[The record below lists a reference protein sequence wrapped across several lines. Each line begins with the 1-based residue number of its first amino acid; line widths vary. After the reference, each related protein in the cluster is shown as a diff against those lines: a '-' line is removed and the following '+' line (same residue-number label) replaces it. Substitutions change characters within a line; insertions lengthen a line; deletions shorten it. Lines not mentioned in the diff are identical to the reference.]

1 MNPLIQDLSKL
12 LPEHQ
17 VITDDLRRLAYGTDA
32 SFYRL
37 TPEVIAVIENEGE
50 ARQVLQ
56 AAKQHK
62 RPVTFRAAGT
72 SLSGQ
77 AITDGILALIGEGF
91 ATYELNADA
100 SLVKVGPGIVGGEVN
115 RRLAPFG
122 KKIGPDPASIG
133 AAKIGGIAAN
143 NASGMCCGTAQNSYR
158 TLAGMRVM
166 LADGSVLDT
175 EDHLSV
181 DAFSKSHAVL
191 LGELE
196 RLGSDTRNN
205 AKLAERIRHKFKI
218 KNTTGYSLNA
228 LIDYEDPIDILS
240 HLMIGSEGTLG
251 FMSRITY
258 NTVVEDPFKASALV
272 FFPDIRTACEAVIRL
287 KPQPVSAVELLD
299 RPALHSVENKPG
311 LPTIMREL
319 GEEAA
324 ALLIE
329 VRAATV
335 DGINE
340 RISQVHAA
348 MAGVATVEPMVFST
362 DPATCEMYW
371 KVRKGTFPAVGAM
384 RRTGTTVLIEDVA
397 FPIENLA
404 DATLALQALLR
415 HHGYHEAIIFGHALE
430 GNLHFVITQ
439 DFGDQSEVDRYARFM
454 DGLCHMVVDKYDGSL
469 KAEHG
474 TGRNMAPFVEL
485 EWGKE
490 ATDLMRRIKA
500 LFDPDNRLNPG
511 VILNDNPHAH
521 LENLKPMPAAEDIVD
536 RCIECGFC
544 EPLCPSHRLTLSPR
558 QRITSV
564 RELARRAAAGEPAG
578 SVGEDYAYM
587 GLDTCAGC
595 GLCST
600 ACPVGIDTGDL
611 TRRLRGRRL
620 GDTARAVNAWT
631 GEHFGTLANASRLGL
646 SVGHAVSGVLGDNF
660 LGRISGGAWKKNMP
674 RAGKA
679 PKLPPLH
686 ELPPLQGEG
695 RGGDGSR
702 NGTHPPGEATKQPT
716 KPPNNGGQVSAYP
729 SLPLEGGGTR
739 FSSGDPVVYFPTCGG
754 RIFGPSTAGEKQLG
768 EVILELL
775 RRAGYAAILP
785 EGFDSLC
792 CGQMLASK
800 GMAEEAEG
808 MSNTLEAALMK
819 ASQNG
824 KYPVIMDA
832 STCTVRM
839 QKHLAGRLKLYDF
852 HEFAVDALLPRL
864 MIEKQPGPIAL
875 HVNCSVRKTGAD
887 AKLKTLLAA
896 CAEQII
902 EPAGV
907 TCCGFAGDRGF
918 VVPELNRHA
927 LRHIHQA
934 LPANCGCGVSTN
946 RTCEIGLTAETGIH
960 YQSIAYLLEKC
971 SRPQQTC

>member
-1 MNPLIQDLSKL
+1 MSQL
-12 LPEHQ
+12 LQHLHQTLPDHQ

-37 TPEVIAVIENEGE
+37 TPEVIAVIENEDE
-50 ARQVLQ
+50 ARLVLQ

-62 RPVTFRAAGT
+62 RPITFRAAGT

-91 ATYELNADA
+91 ATYELSADA
-100 SLVKVGPGIVGGEVN
+100 SKVKVGPGIVGGEVN
-115 RRLAPFG
+115 RRLLPHG

-143 NASGMCCGTAQNSYR
+143 NASGMCCGTSQNSYK
-158 TLAGMRVM
+158 TLAGLRVM
-166 LADGSVLDT
+166 LADGTLLDT

-196 RLGSDTRNN
+196 RLGRDTRAN

-228 LIDYEDPIDILS
+228 LVDFEDPIDILA

-251 FMSRITY
+251 FISRVTY

-272 FFPDIRTACEAVIRL
+272 FFPDIRTACEAVIAL

-311 LPTIMREL
+311 LPPVIRQL

-329 VRAATV
+329 VRASTV
-335 DGINE
+335 DLINE
-340 RISQVHAA
+340 RISAVHSA
-348 MAGVATVEPMVFST
+348 MAGIATVEPMVFST

-371 KVRKGTFPAVGAM
+371 KVRKGTFPSVGAM
-384 RRTGTTVLIEDVA
+384 RRTGTTVIIEDVA
-397 FPIENLA
+397 FPIARLA
-404 DATLALQALLR
+404 DATLDLQGLLR

-430 GNLHFVITQ
+430 GNLHFVFTQ
-439 DFGDQSEVDRYARFM
+439 DFGDPAEVERYGRFM
-454 DGLCHMVVDKYDGSL
+454 DDICHLVVDKYDGSL

-490 ATDLMRRIKA
+490 ATDLMRRIKR
-500 LFDPDNRLNPG
+500 LFDPENRLNPG
-511 VILNDNPHAH
+511 VILNDNPQTH
-521 LENLKPMPAAEDIVD
+521 LENLKPMPAAEDLVD

-558 QRITSV
+558 QRIVSV
-564 RELARRAAAGEPAG
+564 RELARRTTTGEAAGQL
-578 SVGEDYAYM
+578 GEDYAYM

-595 GLCST
+595 SLCST
-600 ACPVGIDTGDL
+600 ACPVGIDVGDM
-611 TRRLRGRRL
+611 TRRLRGRKL
-620 GDTARAVNAWT
+620 GDTSRAINAWT
-631 GEHFGTLANASRLGL
+631 GEHFGTLASASRLGL

-660 LGRISGGAWKKNMP
+660 LARVSGGAWKKNMP
-674 RAGKA
+674 HAGK
-679 PKLPPLH
+679 PPVARS
-686 ELPPLQGEG
+686 GE
-695 RGGDGSR
+695 
-702 NGTHPPGEATKQPT
+702 
-716 KPPNNGGQVSAYP
+716 
-729 SLPLEGGGTR
+729 
-739 FSSGDPVVYFPTCGG
+739 GDPVVYFPTCGG
-754 RIFGPSTAGEKQLG
+754 RIFGPSNADDPQLG
-768 EVILELL
+768 DVIIELL
-775 RRAGYAAILP
+775 KRAGYAPILP
-785 EGFDSLC
+785 DSFDQLC

-800 GMAEEAEG
+800 GMAEEAES

-819 ASQNG
+819 ASENG
-824 KYPVIMDA
+824 RYPVIMDA

-839 QKHLAGRLKLYDF
+839 QKHLADRIRLYDF

-864 MIEKQPGPIAL
+864 IIRKEAGPVAL
-875 HVNCSVRKTGAD
+875 HVNCSVRKNGSD
-887 AKLKTLLAA
+887 AKLRTLLAA
-896 CAEQII
+896 CVDHIV

-918 VVPELNRHA
+918 VVPELNQHA
-927 LRHIHQA
+927 LRKIHDE
-934 LPANCGCGVSTN
+934 LPATCACGVSTN
-946 RTCEIGLTAETGIH
+946 RTCEIGLTAETGLN
-960 YQSIAYLLEKC
+960 YQSVAYLLEKC
-971 SRPQQTC
+971 SRPQPMC

>member
-1 MNPLIQDLSKL
+1 MSALIQHLRQH
-12 LPEHQ
+12 LPDHQ
-17 VITDDLRRLAYGTDA
+17 IIVDDLRRLAYGTDA

-37 TPEVIAVIENEGE
+37 IPQVITLIETEDDV
-50 ARQVLQ
+50 RTVLT
-56 AAKQHK
+56 AGRLHAT
-62 RPVTFRAAGT
+62 PVTFRAAGT

-77 AITDGILALIGEGF
+77 AISSGILALIGEGF
-91 ATYELNADA
+91 AGCEISADA
-100 SLVKVGPGIVGGEVN
+100 GKVKVGPGIVGGEVN
-115 RRLAPFG
+115 RRLAPLG

-158 TLAGMRVM
+158 TLAGLRVV

-175 EDHLSV
+175 EDPLSV
-181 DAFSKSHAVL
+181 NAFSQSHAVL

-205 AKLAERIRHKFKI
+205 PKLAERIRHKFKI

-228 LIDYEDPIDILS
+228 LVDYEDPIDILS

-251 FMSRITY
+251 FISSITY
-258 NTVVEDPFKASALV
+258 RTVVEDPCKASALV

-287 KPQPVSAVELLD
+287 KPQPVAAVELLD

-311 LPTIMREL
+311 LPAVMREL

-335 DGINE
+335 DALQE
-340 RISQVHAA
+340 KISAVHAA
-348 MAGVATVEPMVFST
+348 IAGVATVEPMVFST

-371 KVRKGTFPAVGAM
+371 KVRKGTFPSVGAM

-397 FPIENLA
+397 FPIESLA
-404 DATLALQALLR
+404 DATLDLQGLLR

-430 GNLHFVITQ
+430 GNLHFVFTQ
-439 DFGDQSEVDRYARFM
+439 DFGDPAEVDRYARFM
-454 DGLCHMVVDKYDGSL
+454 DDVCQLVVGKYDGSL

-485 EWGKE
+485 EWGKDAAE
-490 ATDLMRRIKA
+490 LMRRIKT
-500 LFDPDNRLNPG
+500 LFDPENLLNPG
-511 VILNDNPHAH
+511 VIINDDPQAH
-521 LENLKPMPAAEDIVD
+521 LANLKPMPAAEDIVD

-558 QRITSV
+558 QRIVSV
-564 RELARRAAAGEPAG
+564 RELARREAQGLPAG
-578 SVGEDYAYM
+578 SIGEDYAYM

-611 TRRLRGRRL
+611 TRRLRGRKM
-620 GDTARAVNAWT
+620 GDTARTVNAWT
-631 GEHFGTLANASRLGL
+631 GEHFGAVASASRLGL
-646 SVGHAVSGVLGDNF
+646 KVGHAVSGVLGDNF
-660 LGRISGGAWKKNMP
+660 LARISGGAWKKDMP
-674 RAGKA
+674 HAGKA
-679 PKLPPLH
+679 PVARMT
-686 ELPPLQGEG
+686 Q
-695 RGGDGSR
+695 
-702 NGTHPPGEATKQPT
+702 
-716 KPPNNGGQVSAYP
+716 
-729 SLPLEGGGTR
+729 
-739 FSSGDPVVYFPTCGG
+739 GDPVVYFPTCGG
-754 RIFGPSTAGEKQLG
+754 RIFGPADSGEKQLG
-768 EVILELL
+768 EVIIELL
-775 RRAGYAAILP
+775 ERAGYRAILP
-785 EGFDSLC
+785 AGFDSLC

-808 MSNTLEAALMK
+808 MSQRLEAALMQ
-819 ASQNG
+819 ASENG

-832 STCTVRM
+832 STCSVRM
-839 QKHLAGRLKLYDF
+839 QQQLAGRLKLYDF

-864 MIEKQPGPIAL
+864 MLNKQPGPIAL
-875 HVNCSVRKTGAD
+875 HINCTVRKTGSD
-887 AKLKTLLAA
+887 AKLRTLLKA
-896 CAEQII
+896 CAEQVI

-918 VVPELNRHA
+918 AVPELNQHA
-927 LRHIHQA
+927 LRKIHA
-934 LPANCGCGVSTN
+934 ELPANCGCGVSTN
-946 RTCEIGLTAETGIH
+946 RTCEIGLTAETGRT
-960 YQSIAYLLEKC
+960 YQSVAYLLEKC
-971 SRPQQTC
+971 SRPVQGC

>member
-1 MNPLIQDLSKL
+1 MSVVDSLKQV
-12 LPEHQ
+12 LPAHQ
-17 VITDDLRRLAYGTDA
+17 VITDELRLLAYGTDA

-37 TPEVIAVIENEGE
+37 TPEVIAIIETENDLKS
-50 ARQVLQ
+50 VLT
-56 AAKQHK
+56 AAKANQ

-77 AITDGILALIGEGF
+77 AISNGVLALIGESF

-100 SLVKVGPGIVGGEVN
+100 SKVKVGPGIIGGEVN
-115 RRLAPFG
+115 RRLAPHG
-122 KKIGPDPASIG
+122 KKIGPDPASIN
-133 AAKIGGIAAN
+133 ACKIGGIAAN

-158 TLAGMRVM
+158 TLAGLRVM
-166 LADGSVLDT
+166 LADGSLLDT
-175 EDHLSV
+175 EDPLSV
-181 DAFSKSHAVL
+181 DAFSHSHAVL

-196 RLGSDTRNN
+196 RLGRDTREN
-205 AKLAERIRHKFKI
+205 AVLAERIRRKFKI

-228 LIDYEDPIDILS
+228 LVDYEDPIDILS

-251 FMSRITY
+251 FISRITY

-311 LPTIMREL
+311 LPAIMRQL

-329 VRAATV
+329 VRSDTV
-335 DGINE
+335 DGLNE
-340 RISQVHAA
+340 RISLVHAA
-348 MAGVATVEPMVFST
+348 MQGVTTVEPMVFST

-371 KVRKGTFPAVGAM
+371 KVRKGTFPSVGAM
-384 RRTGTTVLIEDVA
+384 RRTGTTVIIEDVA
-397 FPIENLA
+397 FPITSLA
-404 DATLALQALLR
+404 DAVLDLQALLR

-430 GNLHFVITQ
+430 GNVHFVFTQ
-439 DFGDQSEVDRYARFM
+439 DFGDQSEIDRYARFM
-454 DGLCHMVVDKYDGSL
+454 EDIAELVVTKYDGSL

-474 TGRNMAPFVEL
+474 TGRNMAPFVEM

-490 ATDLMRRIKA
+490 AADLMRKIKH
-500 LFDPDNRLNPG
+500 LFDPEKLLNPG

-544 EPLCPSHRLTLSPR
+544 EPLCPSHGLTLSPR

-564 RELARRAAAGEPAG
+564 RELARRAANGEPAG
-578 SVGEDYAYM
+578 QVAVDYAYM

-600 ACPVGIDTGDL
+600 ACPVGIDTGEM
-611 TRRLRGRRL
+611 TRRLRGRKL
-620 GDTARAVNAWT
+620 GDTTRAVNAWT
-631 GEHFGTLANASRLGL
+631 GNNFGTLANASRLGL
-646 SVGHAVSGVLGDNF
+646 KMGHAVSGVLGDNF
-660 LGRISGGAWKKNMP
+660 LGRISAGAWKKNMP
-674 RAGKA
+674 HAGKV
-679 PKLPPLH
+679 PLA
-686 ELPPLQGEG
+686 
-695 RGGDGSR
+695 R
-702 NGTHPPGEATKQPT
+702 
-716 KPPNNGGQVSAYP
+716 SAK
-729 SLPLEGGGTR
+729 
-739 FSSGDPVVYFPTCGG
+739 GDPVVYFPTCGG
-754 RIFGPSTAGEKQLG
+754 RIFGPSTPGEAQLG
-768 EVILELL
+768 DVISELL
-775 RRAGYAAILP
+775 IRAGYAPILP
-785 EGFDSLC
+785 EGFDKLC
-792 CGQMLASK
+792 CGQMLSSK
-800 GMAEEAEG
+800 GMAEEAEA
-808 MSNTLEAALMK
+808 MSNTLEAVLIK
-819 ASQNG
+819 ASDNG
-824 KYPVIMDA
+824 RYPVIMDGSA
-832 STCTVRM
+832 CSVRM

-852 HEFAVDALLPRL
+852 HEFAHDALLPRL
-864 MIEKQPGPIAL
+864 MIQKEAGPIAL
-875 HVNCSVRKTGAD
+875 HVNCSVKRTGSD

-896 CAEQII
+896 CVEQII

-918 VVPELNRHA
+918 IVPELNQHA
-927 LRHIHQA
+927 LRKIHNE
-934 LPANCGCGVSTN
+934 LPSGCACGVSTN
-946 RTCEIGLTAETGIH
+946 RTCEIGLTAETGIT